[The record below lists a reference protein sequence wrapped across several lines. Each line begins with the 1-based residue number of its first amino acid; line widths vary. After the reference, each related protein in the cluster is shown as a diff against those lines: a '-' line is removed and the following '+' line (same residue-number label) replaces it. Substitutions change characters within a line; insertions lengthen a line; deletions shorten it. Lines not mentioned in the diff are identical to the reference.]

1 MLKIVVEDD
10 RRQISILK
18 FVAEVGRRQIS
29 VLKCV
34 DADGGWSLKA
44 LDGHAEV
51 GWSLRKA
58 NQAGGAPAASA
69 SPQAAVSIEHS
80 VLGDGGGGG
89 GGSAGGWQSVEG
101 ATWRGMGW

>member
-1 MLKIVVEDD
+1 MSE
-10 RRQISILK
+10 
-18 FVAEVGRRQIS
+18 
-29 VLKCV
+29 
-34 DADGGWSLKA
+34 A
-44 LDGHAEV
+44 LVNAHGHAEV

-101 ATWRGMGW
+101 AAGACPWTPGVYIPPRAPVPCLSC